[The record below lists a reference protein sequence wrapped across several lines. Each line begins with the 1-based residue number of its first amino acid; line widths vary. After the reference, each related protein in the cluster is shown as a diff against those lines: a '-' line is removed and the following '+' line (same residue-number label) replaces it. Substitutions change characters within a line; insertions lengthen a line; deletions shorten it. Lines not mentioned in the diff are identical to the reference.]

1 MEKQFG
7 CRYGSAHMGVFCYT
21 DDLSLLC
28 SSFNG
33 IKEMLKTCE
42 DYTMKENIT
51 FNDKKRQML
60 TFDYKSK
67 TPV

>member
-1 MEKQFG
+1 
-7 CRYGSAHMGVFCYT
+7 MGVFCYT

-33 IKEMLKTCE
+33 IKEMLKTSE
-42 DYTMKENIT
+42 DYTMKQNIT

-67 TPV
+67 TTV